1 MRPKPFLKPAIQEV
15 IERYPWDEML
25 RQEVWWM
32 DRYGRQIKIS
42 RMSTRY
48 INNVVPFVQRAC
60 WAKAYEWMGWIGS
73 PLGPQG
79 DAALDSLEM
88 EIDRMMDCDVPL
100 MMGLQMELARRETRP
115 RLVEK
120 ILDRFRK

>member
-1 MRPKPFLKPAIQEV
+1 MMPFLRPAIQEV
-15 IERYPWDEML
+15 IENYPWNEML
-25 RQEVWWM
+25 NQEVWWM

-60 WAKAYEWMGWIGS
+60 LGKAYQWMTWMDS
-73 PLGPQG
+73 PLGPNG
-79 DAALDSLEM
+79 DMARDSLEM
-88 EIDRMMDCDVPL
+88 EIDRMMECDVPL

-115 RLVEK
+115 RWVERIFDK
-120 ILDRFRK
+120 LRK

>member
-1 MRPKPFLKPAIQEV
+1 
-15 IERYPWDEML
+15 
-25 RQEVWWM
+25 M

-48 INNVVPFVQRAC
+48 INNVVPFVERAC
-60 WAKAYEWMGWIGS
+60 LGKAITWMSWMDS

-79 DAALDSLEM
+79 DMARDSFEM
-88 EIDRMMDCDVPL
+88 EIERMMECDVPL

-120 ILDRFRK
+120 VLDRFRR